1 MVRMRAHVRRTRTC
15 TKTPSFRAEK
25 FTQNRHKIT
34 HVVPADPSGLG
45 ALGSHWHARARRQ
58 ACERSACV
66 GALAAAPPRCGSRV
80 APSHVAPTQRR
91 PRRRRVRARN
101 AARHYVRGAVV
112 TLGLRRIDSAG
123 VWPTSDATHWAL
135 RNSDRGGRAP
145 TKFNASFAVGASW
158 VVSERVQNAEWRVE
172 SERLASFFARVS
184 RRPRARRHSV
194 APRARRG
201 ERRAARGARRAAR
214 GRGRAGG
221 ARGGGDGRPAR
232 GRPRARARARALGW
246 GLWLG

>member
-1 MVRMRAHVRRTRTC
+1 MVRMRAHVRRARTC
-15 TKTPSFRAEK
+15 TKAPAVLKNSRKIATKSHTCGLRIPRDRA
-25 FTQNRHKIT
+25 R
-34 HVVPADPSGLG
+34 SGPTG
-45 ALGSHWHARARRQ
+45 TRARAGTRV
-58 ACERSACV
+58 SAPHEWV
-66 GALAAAPPRCGSRV
+66 HSPPRCGNMHRRGRV

-101 AARHYVRGAVV
+101 AVRHYVRGGAV
-112 TLGLRRIDSAG
+112 TLGLRRIDRAG
-123 VWPTSDATHWAL
+123 VWPTSEATHWAL

-201 ERRAARGARRAAR
+201 ARRAAR

-221 ARGGGDGRPAR
+221 ARGGGDGRPAQ

-246 GLWLG
+246 ALWLG